1 MALAIWLALVL
12 ALYDLARS
20 FIDACWVGQSLGC
33 YLVGITSR
41 FPRLNVRRFFST
53 FICSYAGW
61 VGQSLGC
68 YLACN
73 SKSEFSYR
81 LSAL

>member
-12 ALYDLARS
+12 AMYDLARS
-20 FIDACWVGQSLGC
+20 VIDACWVGQSLGC